1 MTSGEASE
9 CGSIVAAPRRAE
21 QKGCNDTWRDLA
33 KLSVSSEPGNER
45 LAMERVAEVVKG
57 LGLSAQRLER
67 LKTAVAEAKMPA
79 KQLRASVYQVPGVAV
94 TGSSCTRTSET
105 TRDRALILKKD
116 PQLGRGRDL
125 RRSIALTKA
134 QGWVEAANLRVT
146 PRLIC

>member
-1 MTSGEASE
+1 
-9 CGSIVAAPRRAE
+9 
-21 QKGCNDTWRDLA
+21 
-33 KLSVSSEPGNER
+33 
-45 LAMERVAEVVKG
+45 
-57 LGLSAQRLER
+57 
-67 LKTAVAEAKMPA
+67 MPA
-79 KQLRASVYQVPGVAV
+79 NQLKASVYQVPGVAV

-125 RRSIALTKA
+125 RRSIPLTKA